1 MVKASFSIDWLSR
14 SNQDDFTDAQ
24 HGTDAQISVDCH
36 KPLRFPFD
44 KHSDRTAS
52 NTSEG
57 QENMLMPRTDP
68 RRLQTSPCNAFAP
81 LVSQIGCSNRDDCC
95 GDGSEC
101 GGSDCSGRG
110 EAEGTPGS
118 ERDAPRRARTAFTA
132 QQIHR
137 LEKKFTHQK
146 YLGASERVR
155 LAASLHLSETQ
166 VKTWFQNRRMKLKRQ
181 LQDLRPSS
189 FGPVLLSHLMQTRD
203 SPLAQCTFAG
213 QSLKSGNSYQ
223 NARFAQVAFQPRHQ
237 PPLHGYY
244 LPQTTLSNQSHLR
257 PLVFPVMHEKLS
269 FPCF

>member
-24 HGTDAQISVDCH
+24 HGTD
-36 KPLRFPFD
+36 
-44 KHSDRTAS
+44 
-52 NTSEG
+52 
-57 QENMLMPRTDP
+57 
-68 RRLQTSPCNAFAP
+68 
-81 LVSQIGCSNRDDCC
+81 IGCSNRDDCC

-189 FGPVLLSHLMQTRD
+189 FVGKPNPPPITISH
-203 SPLAQCTFAG
+203 SSA
-213 QSLKSGNSYQ
+213 
-223 NARFAQVAFQPRHQ
+223 
-237 PPLHGYY
+237 PPTYHIFG
-244 LPQTTLSNQSHLR
+244 
-257 PLVFPVMHEKLS
+257 
-269 FPCF
+269 